1 MIKITV
7 LYLTHKRKL
16 VKRKK
21 ILKENPRKQ
30 QLRDF
35 FQFYYQTLVEVH
47 PQQNLVQVLWKDIV
61 DDSAFVWSELGNIY
75 GKNAVDEVGNSGLK
89 IHLNF

>member
-7 LYLTHKRKL
+7 LYLTHKRKF

-21 ILKENPRKQ
+21 MLKENPKKQ

-35 FQFYYQTLVEVH
+35 FQFYYQTLVEVY
-47 PQQNLVQVLWKDIV
+47 PQQNLVQVL
-61 DDSAFVWSELGNIY
+61 
-75 GKNAVDEVGNSGLK
+75 
-89 IHLNF
+89 